1 MAQREIGSLIFYMTT
16 KTTTNHAG
24 FVNLGIKDSIL
35 AVLGKMG
42 LETPTPIQ
50 IKAIPVA
57 LDNQDLI
64 GIAQTGTGKTFAYGI
79 PMLHILAEK
88 KGRALVLLPTR
99 ELASQVEE
107 NLHRLGNSFGLKTVC
122 LIGGEPIGKQLYALR
137 KGPHVLVATPGRLLD
152 HLKRKSIKLDDIS
165 VLVLDEAD
173 MMFDLGFAPQIEE
186 IMKLTPKGRQVMLFS
201 ATMPDSIMRLV
212 NKHLKQPVHIEVAPA
227 GTTADLVDQEIYLV
241 SRDDKLTYLEQLLGE
256 YKGTVLV
263 FVRTKHGAANLTE
276 KLKRDD
282 FKAAEIHSNLS
293 FNQRKN
299 ALAGFK
305 SGVHRILVATDVA
318 ARGLDINDIELVVNY
333 DLPDNSED
341 YVHRIGRTARA
352 GKKGK
357 AISFAVPSQKM
368 EVKKIERLIKKE
380 LPLKKMARLSTEPER
395 NYVEEPSR
403 QFAPRRNQ
411 PERGA
416 NSRTRGFRDSEKSG
430 RQEFSARTFESAN
443 HGQAP
448 RSRKMVTYG
457 QYANSK
463 TSGYRNDQ
471 VEPIR
476 EIKEKRPHVNTQPDF
491 SDLPAYLMPKPG
503 FKKSEPRNFE
513 RTNSGRAGSGRPN
526 FSKTNSGR
534 SSYGKP
540 ASSKFI
546 FGKSG
551 FEEKTSSQ
559 PNFGKPRFAK
569 DNSAK
574 PSFGKPA
581 YGKPSFGKASF
592 AKRSSKTS
600 SVKHYK

>member
-1 MAQREIGSLIFYMTT
+1 MT
-16 KTTTNHAG
+16 KTSTNHAG
-24 FVNLGIKDSIL
+24 FANLGIKDSIL
-35 AVLGKMG
+35 SVLQKMG
-42 LETPTPIQ
+42 LENPTPIQ

-57 LDNQDLI
+57 LENQDLI
-64 GIAQTGTGKTFAYGI
+64 GIAQTGTGKTFAFGI

-99 ELASQVEE
+99 ELAGQVEE
-107 NLHRLGNSFGLKTVC
+107 NLHRLGNSFGLRSVC
-122 LIGGEPIGKQLYALR
+122 LIGGEPIGKQMYALR
-137 KGPHVLVATPGRLLD
+137 KKPHVLVATPGRLLD
-152 HLKRKSIKLDDIS
+152 HLKRKSISLNDIS

-212 NKHLKQPVHIEVAPA
+212 NKHLRQPVHIEVAPA

-241 SRDDKLTYLEQLLGE
+241 SRDDKLTYLEKLLDE

-282 FKAAEIHSNLS
+282 YKAAEIHSNLS

-352 GKKGK
+352 GKTGK

-380 LPLKKMARLSTEPER
+380 LPFKKMARLATEPDR
-395 NYVEEPSR
+395 DYVEAPARQSYPSR
-403 QFAPRRNQ
+403 NQ
-411 PERGA
+411 SSP
-416 NSRTRGFRDSEKSG
+416 
-430 RQEFSARTFESAN
+430 AR
-443 HGQAP
+443 
-448 RSRKMVTYG
+448 RKMVTYG
-457 QYANSK
+457 QSSGQSSSRGSYGQGANRGRFSNG
-463 TSGYRNDQ
+463 SRNPRYESNKSEGIT
-471 VEPIR
+471 VV
-476 EIKEKRPHVNTQPDF
+476 KERKQHVSTQPDF
-491 SDLPAYLMPKPG
+491 SDLPDYLKPKKN
-503 FKKSEPRNFE
+503 FQNSEPKKFE
-513 RTNSGRAGSGRPN
+513 RSNSSRPSSFKAGSAR
-526 FSKTNSGR
+526 SNSTRIGSPR
-534 SSYGKP
+534 FGSE
-540 ASSKFI
+540 KFV

-551 FEEKTSSQ
+551 FEKKESS
-559 PNFGKPRFAK
+559 
-569 DNSAK
+569 NSK
-574 PSFGKPA
+574 PSFSGSSSK
-581 YGKPSFGKASF
+581 KVSFGKASF
-592 AKRSSKTS
+592 TKRVSKSS

>member
-1 MAQREIGSLIFYMTT
+1 MAQREIGSLIFFMT
-16 KTTTNHAG
+16 KTSTNHAG
-24 FVNLGIKDSIL
+24 FANLGIKDSIL
-35 AVLGKMG
+35 SVLQKMG

-57 LDNQDLI
+57 LENQDLI

-99 ELASQVEE
+99 ELAGQVEE
-107 NLHRLGNSFGLKTVC
+107 NLHRLGNSFGLRSVC
-122 LIGGEPIGKQLYALR
+122 LIGGEPIGKQMYALR
-137 KGPHVLVATPGRLLD
+137 KKPHVLVATPGRLLD
-152 HLKRKSIKLDDIS
+152 HLKRKSINLNDIS

-186 IMKLTPKGRQVMLFS
+186 VMKLTPKGRQVMLFS

-227 GTTADLVDQEIYLV
+227 GTTAELVDQEIYLV
-241 SRDDKLTYLEQLLGE
+241 SRDDKLTYLEKLLDE

-263 FVRTKHGAANLTE
+263 FVRTKHRAANLTE

-282 FKAAEIHSNLS
+282 YQAAEIHSNLS

-305 SGVHRILVATDVA
+305 SGAHRILVATDVA

-352 GKKGK
+352 GKTGK

-380 LPLKKMARLSTEPER
+380 LPFKKMARLATEPDR
-395 NYVEEPSR
+395 DYVEAPARQSYPSR
-403 QFAPRRNQ
+403 NQ
-411 PERGA
+411 SSP
-416 NSRTRGFRDSEKSG
+416 TR
-430 RQEFSARTFESAN
+430 
-443 HGQAP
+443 
-448 RSRKMVTYG
+448 RKMLTYG
-457 QYANSK
+457 KSSER
-463 TSGYRNDQ
+463 TSSYNDSSNRQSSPRGSYGKGTNRGRFSNGSRNPRYQ
-471 VEPIR
+471 SSQSEGITV
-476 EIKEKRPHVNTQPDF
+476 IKEKKQHVSTQPDF
-491 SDLPAYLMPKPG
+491 SDLPDYLKPKKN
-503 FKKSEPRNFE
+503 FQNSEPRKFE
-513 RTNSGRAGSGRPN
+513 RTNSSRPGS
-526 FSKTNSGR
+526 FKTGSAR
-534 SSYGKP
+534 SSSTRVGSP
-540 ASSKFI
+540 RFGSEKFV

-551 FEEKTSSQ
+551 FEKKESNIS
-559 PNFGKPRFAK
+559 R
-569 DNSAK
+569 
-574 PSFGKPA
+574 PSFGHPSSK
-581 YGKPSFGKASF
+581 KVSFGKASLV
-592 AKRSSKTS
+592 KRSSKNS
-600 SVKHYK
+600 SIKHYK

>member
-1 MAQREIGSLIFYMTT
+1 MT
-16 KTTTNHAG
+16 KTATNHAG
-24 FVNLGIKDSIL
+24 FANLGIKDSIL
-35 AVLGKMG
+35 SVLAKMG
-42 LETPTPIQ
+42 LEDPTPIQ

-64 GIAQTGTGKTFAYGI
+64 GIAQTGTGKTFAFGI

-88 KGRALVLLPTR
+88 KGRALVVLPTR
-99 ELASQVEE
+99 ELAAQVEE
-107 NLHRLGNSFGLKTVC
+107 NLHRLGNSFGLRSVC
-122 LIGGEPIGKQLYALR
+122 LIGGEPIGKQMYALR
-137 KGPHVLVATPGRLLD
+137 KKPHVLVATPGRLLD
-152 HLKRKSIKLDDIS
+152 HLKRKSIVLNDIS

-212 NKHLKQPVHIEVAPA
+212 NKHLRQPVHIEVAPA
-227 GTTADLVDQEIYLV
+227 GTTSELVDQEIYLV
-241 SRDDKLTYLEQLLGE
+241 SRDDKLTYLEKLLDE

-282 FKAAEIHSNLS
+282 YKAAEIHSNLS

-318 ARGLDINDIELVVNY
+318 ARGLDIKDIELVVNY

-380 LPLKKMARLSTEPER
+380 LPYKKMAHLSTEPDR
-395 NYVEEPSR
+395 DYVEAPAR
-403 QFAPRRNQ
+403 QSFPKRNQ
-411 PERGA
+411 
-416 NSRTRGFRDSEKSG
+416 SVSG
-430 RQEFSARTFESAN
+430 RGQFSGRNQSVSSSN
-443 HGQAP
+443 
-448 RSRKMVTYG
+448 RSVSPHSKKMITYG
-457 QYANSK
+457 QYANSRN
-463 TSGYRNDQ
+463 SGYKNNQ
-471 VEPIR
+471 AEPIR
-476 EIKEKRPHVNTQPDF
+476 EKRQHVNTQPDF
-491 SDLPAYLMPKPG
+491 SDLPDYLKPKKN
-503 FKKSEPRNFE
+503 FQRSEPRKFE
-513 RTNSGRAGSGRPN
+513 RS
-526 FSKTNSGR
+526 
-534 SSYGKP
+534 KP
-540 ASSKFI
+540 AGKSTGKYF

-551 FEEKTSSQ
+551 FTQKDSGSAQ
-559 PNFGKPRFAK
+559 FKKPGF
-569 DNSAK
+569 S
-574 PSFGKPA
+574 
-581 YGKPSFGKASF
+581 KPSFGKASF
-592 AKRSSKTS
+592 AKRNSKTS